1 MTLIVGRVTTAS
13 SAQLLRM
20 LSMSTRI

>member
-1 MTLIVGRVTTAS
+1 MTVIVGRVTTAS